1 MTRTRR
7 ARRLSRELFRNC
19 LVDGVMDPARVR
31 TVVRL
36 IVASTARD
44 RFKILTCFL
53 RLASLDAARRTAT
66 VESAEPMPPEVQ
78 ARLQAGL
85 ETHYG
90 PGLNTSFAH
99 SPKLI
104 GGMRVRVGSDV
115 YDGSV
120 RGRLA
125 ALAARF

>member
-1 MTRTRR
+1 
-7 ARRLSRELFRNC
+7 
-19 LVDGVMDPARVR
+19 VDGVMDPARVR

-53 RLASLDAARRTAT
+53 RLVSLDAARRTAT
-66 VESAEPMPPEVQ
+66 VESAEPLPPEVQ

-85 ETHYG
+85 GTHYG
-90 PGLNTSFAH
+90 PGLNTSFTH
-99 SPKLI
+99 SPGLI

>member
-1 MTRTRR
+1 MTRTQR

-19 LVDGVMDPARVR
+19 LVDGVPDPARVR

-36 IVASTARD
+36 IAASGARD

-53 RLASLDAARRTAT
+53 RLVSLDVARRTAT
-66 VESAEPMPPEVQ
+66 VESAEPLPPEVQ
-78 ARLQAGL
+78 SRLQADL
-85 ETHYG
+85 ATHYG
-90 PGLNTSFAH
+90 PGLNTSFIH
-99 SPKLI
+99 SPELI
-104 GGMRVRVGSDV
+104 GGMRIRVGSDL